1 MVSYSK
7 LYSRS
12 FSYSLSFFLEQL
24 EALPPFHKLGALT
37 EKLGR
42 DCSKWVELFQ
52 NETSSLVQNTKNID
66 EVEYMSTFLQLNPT
80 KELEVTGSFAE
91 KHSTLLQTACRNQ
104 FVDNPY
110 HRILFEL
117 LYSQTCRVREG
128 GRSPHLICEVPTGC
142 GKSWVLAILAAAL
155 KEELHCNVLVATS
168 NNFLAKFA
176 EETYGMHFGL
186 TYNRSEDSY
195 VSFPK
200 LTEVLQTLQEPTFV
214 LIDEV
219 DSFLFEN
226 PLATKKNGG
235 CKSDSV
241 VLKAQLLRQ
250 SNVLGVVG
258 LTGTFDHNYG
268 AQSLRRLFSDPWLL
282 KAPTML
288 NQEVSSNLKAGM
300 KPGSYYS
307 DRQFHLNSLFHA
319 VVEHASTRPVIVVVQ
334 DEEQLQLVEETLT
347 APEVG
352 DLKKFNTLSKI
363 GEIAGNDK
371 FYLATRQRMR
381 ELKKL
386 ERVVLLITKEE
397 SRGIDFQF
405 KPGSP
410 PAHVVIAYEV
420 LSPSELRQA
429 VGRSCRQLGHKCPS
443 WQCIIQD
450 KDEALSDEVIL
461 DMAEGKDANQSLL
474 SSQQW
479 RAMALSITRTAE
491 VLPKHLRAEKMPLL
505 QDVAEEV
512 NSNLY

>member
-1 MVSYSK
+1 MFWEGLFQKPRTYCLRPLLHILDKSPGLSGFAVEVLSVFPSVPEKEAEEVLEELVERAAMTTPESVASYSR

-12 FSYSLSFFLEQL
+12 YSYSLSFFLEQL
-24 EALPPFHKLGALT
+24 EELPPFHKLEGL
-37 EKLGR
+37 EHKLGR
-42 DCSKWVELFQ
+42 DCSKWVELYQ
-52 NETSSLVQNTKNID
+52 TETTSLVQNTRQISQED
-66 EVEYMSTFLQLNPT
+66 YLATFRQLNPT
-80 KELEVTGSFAE
+80 KELEVTGAFAG
-91 KHSTLLQTACRNQ
+91 KFGGVLRTAQANS

-117 LYSQTCRVREG
+117 LFSQVCEARGTG
-128 GRSPHLICEVPTGC
+128 ASPFSVCEVPTGC

-155 KEELHCNVLVATS
+155 KEELGCNVLVATS

-176 EETYGMHFGL
+176 EESYGLHFGL

-195 VSFPK
+195 VSFAR
-200 LTEVLQTLQEPTFV
+200 LVEVLEGLQEPTFV
-214 LIDEV
+214 LVDEV

-235 CKSDSV
+235 CKCASV
-241 VLKAQLLRQ
+241 VLKAGLLKQ

-268 AQSLRRLFSDPWLL
+268 AQSLRRLFPDPWVLR
-282 KAPTML
+282 APTLL

-300 KPGSYYS
+300 KPGTYYS
-307 DRQFHLNSLFHA
+307 DGEFHLSSLVDA
-319 VVEHASTRPVIVVVQ
+319 VRVHSQEQPVIVVVR
-334 DEEQLQLVEETLT
+334 DEGQLQEVERRLQE
-347 APEVG
+347 AGVS
-352 DLKKFNTLSKI
+352 DLRKFNALARI

-405 KPGSP
+405 KPGTP

-420 LSPSELRQA
+420 LNPSELRQA

-443 WQCIIQD
+443 W
-450 KDEALSDEVIL
+450 
-461 DMAEGKDANQSLL
+461 
-474 SSQQW
+474 
-479 RAMALSITRTAE
+479 
-491 VLPKHLRAEKMPLL
+491 
-505 QDVAEEV
+505 
-512 NSNLY
+512 